1 MWGLAL
7 RIGSSLPVQIALRA
21 DQDKDHECNAK
32 GAKCDEYGQCNHGGS
47 FRQAVKAR
55 PHKNKAMAG
64 SLKKS

>member
-21 DQDKDHECNAK
+21 NQDKDHECNANC
-32 GAKCDEYGQCNHGGS
+32 AKRAHYDQCNHGGS